1 MAKFDWYFR
10 HAQPALAILL
20 IAYRPLHVQMIPVSK
35 ENREKD
41 GEHWTSQL
49 SYYDKHWMENMFDI
63 LPLKLDLYFW
73 LCLSFSTFLECF

>member
-1 MAKFDWYFR
+1 
-10 HAQPALAILL
+10 
-20 IAYRPLHVQMIPVSK
+20 MIPVPK
-35 ENREKD
+35 ENREKE

-73 LCLSFSTFLECF
+73 LCLSFPTFLECF